1 MQTQTQVTAE
11 MIQQSLNNFFDRG
24 GRLVE
29 DEPVYVSEPEP
40 EPTPESEP
48 EMEETVNESEPE
60 PEVMPEPVA
69 LSIHDQCKAEADKNI
84 KLEWV
89 RSHYG
94 LNSPSKMPSR
104 KKSQPKPSV
113 IVRARSYHKLNPE
126 EVVARVW

>member
-1 MQTQTQVTAE
+1 MQNQTQVTAE

-24 GRLVE
+24 GRFVK

-40 EPTPESEP
+40 EPTPE
-48 EMEETVNESEPE
+48 
-60 PEVMPEPVA
+60 PEPVV

-94 LNSPSKMPSR
+94 LDSPSKRPSR

-113 IVRARSYHKLNPE
+113 VVRAKSYHKLNPE

>member
-1 MQTQTQVTAE
+1 MQNQTQVTAE
-11 MIQQSLNNFFDRG
+11 MIHQSLNYFFDRG
-24 GRLVE
+24 GRLVK

-40 EPTPESEP
+40 ETMPE
-48 EMEETVNESEPE
+48 
-60 PEVMPEPVA
+60 PEPVA

>member
-40 EPTPESEP
+40 EPTPE
-48 EMEETVNESEPE
+48 
-60 PEVMPEPVA
+60 PEPVA

-113 IVRARSYHKLNPE
+113 VVRARSLHKLNPE
-126 EVVARVW
+126 EAVSSAWGRI

>member
-1 MQTQTQVTAE
+1 ME
-11 MIQQSLNNFFDRG
+11 NLNNNNAYFNNADINKALEEFFNRG

-40 EPTPESEP
+40 ETMPE
-48 EMEETVNESEPE
+48 
-60 PEVMPEPVA
+60 PEPVA

-94 LNSPSKMPSR
+94 LDSPSKMPSR

-113 IVRARSYHKLNPE
+113 IFRVRSMHKLNPE
-126 EVVARVW
+126 EAVSRAW

>member
-40 EPTPESEP
+40 E
-48 EMEETVNESEPE
+48 VIPE
-60 PEVMPEPVA
+60 PKPEP
-69 LSIHDQCKAEADKNI
+69 SIHEMCKAQADWAFHND
-84 KLEWV
+84 EEV
-89 RSHYG
+89 RKHYG
-94 LNSPSKMPSR
+94 LNTSSKRPSR

-113 IVRARSYHKLNPE
+113 IFRARSYHKLNPE
-126 EVVARVW
+126 EAVSRAW

>member
-1 MQTQTQVTAE
+1 MQTQTQTVTAE
-11 MIQQSLNNFFDRG
+11 MIQESLNNFFDRG
-24 GRLVE
+24 GRLVK

-40 EPTPESEP
+40 ETMP
-48 EMEETVNESEPE
+48 EPE
-60 PEVMPEPVA
+60 PVV

-113 IVRARSYHKLNPE
+113 VVRARSLHKLNPE
-126 EVVARVW
+126 EAVSSAWGRI

>member
-1 MQTQTQVTAE
+1 MQNQTQVTAE

-24 GRLVE
+24 GSIVK
-29 DEPVYVSEPEP
+29 DEPIYVTEPETMP
-40 EPTPESEP
+40 E
-48 EMEETVNESEPE
+48 
-60 PEVMPEPVA
+60 PEPVA

-94 LNSPSKMPSR
+94 LDSPSKMPSR

-113 IVRARSYHKLNPE
+113 IFRVRSMHKLNPE
-126 EVVARVW
+126 EAVSRAW